1 MASIS
6 RSIRVIAASLLSRAK
21 TLAAPPKFDSCS
33 TVCKALL
40 LLFQAAEV
48 LVRNQLALAS
58 HSSLI
63 SPRRRRLGVIA
74 RRLKSSH
81 SLGVFMA
88 IAKRR
93 SSECAPVDAPMHSS
107 FITSPSS
114 TVSQR
119 CWKIAA
125 HEFIIC
131 SPFER
136 TARPVAILMLI
147 SIGRKSLR

>member
-58 HSSLI
+58 HPLI
-63 SPRRRRLGVIA
+63 PA
-74 RRLKSSH
+74 
-81 SLGVFMA
+81 F
-88 IAKRR
+88 
-93 SSECAPVDAPMHSS
+93 
-107 FITSPSS
+107 TS
-114 TVSQR
+114 R
-119 CWKIAA
+119 CSWL
-125 HEFIIC
+125 
-131 SPFER
+131 
-136 TARPVAILMLI
+136 T
-147 SIGRKSLR
+147 